1 MKTYGNTSSIRK
13 GIPVR
18 YQDEGRRPFIKAVCT
33 MSDWNE
39 DSGYHCL
46 LIAILCGVD
55 VAESKLLYK
64 YGPGHPLCKKILKKK
79 LTAKETERMGKEA
92 AGNAMYRLRMAGY
105 TLEEI
110 SNAFGCYPSTA
121 KRRIEK
127 AKERKENM
135 YGRPKQDRSDL

>member
-1 MKTYGNTSSIRK
+1 M
-13 GIPVR
+13 
-18 YQDEGRRPFIKAVCT
+18 YQ
-33 MSDWNE
+33 
-39 DSGYHCL
+39 
-46 LIAILCGVD
+46 
-55 VAESKLLYK
+55 
-64 YGPGHPLCKKILKKK
+64 
-79 LTAKETERMGKEA
+79 
-92 AGNAMYRLRMAGY
+92 LRMAGY

>member
-1 MKTYGNTSSIRK
+1 
-13 GIPVR
+13 
-18 YQDEGRRPFIKAVCT
+18 

-55 VAESKLLYK
+55 ATESKLLYK

-79 LTAKETERMGKEA
+79 LTAEETEGMGKEA

>member
-1 MKTYGNTSSIRK
+1 MRNTILVVCGPTASGKTSL
-13 GIPVR
+13 
-18 YQDEGRRPFIKAVCT
+18 AVSMAKRLNSEVISADC
-33 MSDWNE
+33 MLV
-39 DSGYHCL
+39 Y
-46 LIAILCGVD
+46 
-55 VAESKLLYK
+55 
-64 YGPGHPLCKKILKKK
+64 KK
-79 LTAKETERMGKEA
+79 LNIGTAKPTAEETEGMGKEA